1 MEYKFT
7 NKEVKKHLNTI
18 AELAKQGL
26 ALDTNDISSKNRN
39 LVQIHAI
46 ATTLYNLM
54 NK

>member
-7 NKEVKKHLNTI
+7 NKEVKKHINNI

-26 ALDTNDISSKNRN
+26 ELDRNDITSKNRN

-46 ATTLYNLM
+46 ATTLYNMM
-54 NK
+54 NE